1 MDTFVLFCALLI
13 AAAFL
18 SILTNLIASVVR
30 KIRYNMEAEDRLKYE
45 ERFARLAE
53 EAMSGPLMI
62 TDQSRAPVVEPLVGR
77 KRAHFPMD
85 LNAKVA

>member
-30 KIRYNMEAEDRLKYE
+30 RIRYNMEAEDRLKYE

-62 TDQSRAPVVEPLVGR
+62 TDQSRAPVVEPLVDR